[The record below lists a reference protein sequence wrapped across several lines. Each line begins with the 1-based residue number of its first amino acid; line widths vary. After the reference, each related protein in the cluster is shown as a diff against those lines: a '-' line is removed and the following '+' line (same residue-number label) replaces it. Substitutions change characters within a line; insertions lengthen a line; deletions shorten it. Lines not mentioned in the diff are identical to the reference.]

1 MGVLLCGC
9 CFSSFT
15 AKTNEIIL
23 IIANVIAIL
32 LLCFCFKIIHW
43 SEIYFINLVLF
54 IAMLLL
60 TLICLIFAILLRYW
74 RGSNVI
80 KTTKKETATKIST
93 ADFAL
98 TIICFIVCIVEEIEI
113 IISFAKLKVE
123 CDITD
128 DEEDMIMYYR
138 RRISTQRISNN
149 ISTCNEQNKRIDNE
163 YYISYVTLSYI
174 EIILIFSIC
183 IISILKKRIINK
195 TDLNYPVMD
204 GRQVIVVPV
213 QPMGMGMQNNYG
225 YYPQNLNFASSNQVP
240 YSYSTRY
247 MNQQQIGVS
256 SSQNQSQNVSKIS
269 MRSKSD
275 VSSNL

>member
-1 MGVLLCGC
+1 MGLLLCGC
-9 CFSSFT
+9 CFSGFT

-23 IIANVIAIL
+23 IISNVIAIL
-32 LLCFCFKIIHW
+32 LLCLCFKIIHW

-54 IAMLLL
+54 ITMLLI

-98 TIICFIVCIVEEIEI
+98 SIICLIVCIIEEIAI
-113 IISFAKLKVE
+113 IISFAKIKVDCVLK
-123 CDITD
+123 D
-128 DEEDMIMYYR
+128 DEEDMIMFYR
-138 RRISTQRISNN
+138 RRISTQRISDD
-149 ISTCNEQNKRIDNE
+149 ISACNDKNERINNE

-174 EIILIFSIC
+174 EIILIISIC

-195 TDLNYPVMD
+195 TDLNYPVMG
-204 GRQVIVVPV
+204 GRQVVVIPV
-213 QPMGMGMQNNYG
+213 QAMGMPNNYG
-225 YYPQNLNFASSNQVP
+225 YYPQNLNFASSNQIP
-240 YSYSTRY
+240 YSYSSRY

-256 SSQNQSQNVSKIS
+256 SSDKNQSQNVSKIS